1 MMAAIAADAESSFPF
16 DSWMSRFDTG
26 GALPEA
32 VARAA
37 CTLATDIAAA
47 AIVTY
52 TQSGL
57 TARRVA
63 RYRPRAPIV
72 AATPHAETY
81 RRLALVWGVTPL
93 MNQSQPTTTD
103 ELINPSLRAALATAL
118 AERRGSVV
126 ITAGVPIGGSGWTNL
141 IKVETL

>member
-1 MMAAIAADAESSFPF
+1 MAAIAADAESSFPF
-16 DSWMSRFDTG
+16 GAWRHRFETG
-26 GALPEA
+26 GPLADA

-37 CTLATDIAAA
+37 CSMAADIDAA
-47 AIVTY
+47 AIVTC
-52 TQSGL
+52 TQSGG

-63 RYRPRAPIV
+63 RYRPRAPIL

-93 MNQSQPTTTD
+93 LNQSQPTTD
-103 ELINPSLRAALATAL
+103 DLIAGALDATL
-118 AERRGSVV
+118 ASARVQRGDTVV
-126 ITAGVPIGGSGWTNL
+126 ITAGVPVGRPAMTNV